1 VVALSQIVSTQMNS
15 QPERLRID
23 VWSDVVC
30 PWCYVGLTHLD
41 RALAEFEHADRI
53 DVVLHSYE
61 LDPGAP
67 VRDEEPLVNRLA
79 RKYGTTIEQ
88 VEANQARIRLMGEEV
103 GIEFNF
109 DLTARGNTV
118 DAHRLLHLAYEHDLQ
133 RELKDELFRAYFT
146 RGEVVGEH
154 DTLRRAAEAVGLPS
168 DAVDK
173 VLDSDLYADD
183 VRADVEQARQ
193 MGVSGVPFF
202 LFDGDIGFGG
212 AQPPDRMLQALRRV
226 WAERRPEPAGLLD
239 DLVAD
244 GEACGPEG
252 CEI

>member
-1 VVALSQIVSTQMNS
+1 MSPFVSHVTQHS
-15 QPERLRID
+15 PERLRID

-30 PWCYVGLTHLD
+30 PWCYVGLTYLD
-41 RALAEFEHADRI
+41 RALAEFEHADKI

-79 RKYGTTIEQ
+79 RKYGTSIEQ
-88 VEANQARIRLMGEEV
+88 IEANQARIRRMGEEV

-109 DLTARGNTV
+109 DLTKRGNTI
-118 DAHRLLHLAYEHDLQ
+118 DAHRLLHLAHEHGLQ
-133 RELKDELFRAYFT
+133 RELKESLFRAYFT

-154 DTLRRAAEAVGLPS
+154 DTLRKAAAEVGLPS
-168 DAVDK
+168 DAVEK
-173 VLDSDLYADD
+173 VLDSDLYA
-183 VRADVEQARQ
+183 ADVATDIATARD

-202 LFDGDIGFGG
+202 LFDGDLGFGG
-212 AQPPDRMLQALRRV
+212 AQPPDRMLQALQRV

-239 DLVAD
+239 DLAEG

-252 CEI
+252 CEV